1 MSIFLKLDNST
12 LLLMNVIIYNMQTR
26 NLIVQFSNLYQSDL
40 IIIYGRRAC
49 E

>member
-1 MSIFLKLDNST
+1 MHELD
-12 LLLMNVIIYNMQTR
+12 
-26 NLIVQFSNLYQSDL
+26 NLIVQFYNLYQNEL